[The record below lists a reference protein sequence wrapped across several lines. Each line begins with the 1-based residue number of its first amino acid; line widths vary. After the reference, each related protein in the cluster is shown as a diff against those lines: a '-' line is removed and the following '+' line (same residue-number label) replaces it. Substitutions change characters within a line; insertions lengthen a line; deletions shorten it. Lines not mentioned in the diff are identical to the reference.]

1 VTASNS
7 TGTVGKFF
15 DLNDQTGV
23 TMEDNQTNSSTS
35 TASISE
41 GQEGSK
47 DRRRGIIIAIIAVI
61 VLAAFITAL
70 VFLIRADPTTTG
82 QIRDIF
88 IILMALESLVI
99 GAALIIL
106 IVQVA
111 VLTNLLQNEI
121 KPILDSTSE
130 TVNTMKGTVT
140 FLADNLVQPVIRMNA
155 YVAGAK
161 RLVDL
166 IRPGKQT

>member
-1 VTASNS
+1 
-7 TGTVGKFF
+7 
-15 DLNDQTGV
+15 
-23 TMEDNQTNSSTS
+23 MEDNQRNIST
-35 TASISE
+35 TT
-41 GQEGSK
+41 EGSSGEK
-47 DRRRGIIIAIIAVI
+47 EDSSGRGRVILLVIIAVVILAAIIAAF
-61 VLAAFITAL
+61 VLL
-70 VFLIRADPTTTG
+70 VRADPTTTG

-88 IILMALESLVI
+88 IILMALEFLVI

-106 IVQVA
+106 IVQIA

-140 FLADNLVQPVIRMNA
+140 FLADNMVQPVIRMNA

-166 IRPGKQT
+166 IRPGK